1 MPRVSATPIETD
13 DWQPAY
19 QPMYSS
25 DRHSSLQN
33 ADPVQVQLQGILTAR
48 PLTGFRAV
56 QSVRLE
62 ADELLAAGE
71 SLVLQA
77 LPERANLILQASV
90 TDLATGAPAIAP
102 VTMRRDADEVHHAE
116 VPPLPPGDYRVRV
129 EGVGDS
135 ARLADPVHGLVC
147 VLDDVVPDVD
157 PAADH
162 RRMTD
167 EPRRRV
173 YALLVGIDAYLP
185 PINPLWG
192 CRNDIAAL
200 EQYLRARV
208 GAELAL
214 RTLYDD
220 EATRDAVIAGFRDHL
235 AQAAVGDTALF
246 VYAGHGSEEP
256 APAEVASLEAT
267 GRIQTLMLHDCGR
280 RVGRKL
286 RRALADKE
294 LAVLLSEVA
303 ERGPHIAVILDCC
316 HSGSGTRDPFVGIRG
331 WVPDPAAARNE
342 SDRNLL
348 RELGAARPSTDF
360 IPGALDG
367 WVAPNAPTSR
377 SPRAVRSRRR
387 RSCASAT
394 THGERSRWPSS
405 RRSTRSARARR
416 TARCSTPCAHAS
428 SGRRTSSVRSST
440 RSSPAGSVM
449 RCSWTAPSPR
459 SPPRS
464 R

>member
-71 SLVLQA
+71 SLVLRA
-77 LPERANLILQASV
+77 LPERANLTLQASV
-90 TDLATGAPAIAP
+90 TDLATGAPAIPP
-102 VTMRRDADEVHHAE
+102 VTMRRDGDEVHHAE

-135 ARLADPVHGLVC
+135 AGLADPVHGLVC
-147 VLDDVVPDVD
+147 VLDDVG
-157 PAADH
+157 ARCRSGGGR

-220 EATRDAVIAGFRDHL
+220 EATRDAVVAGFRDHL
-235 AQAAVGDTALF
+235 AQAGEGDTALF

-256 APAEVASLEAT
+256 APAEVASLEPT

-294 LAVLLSEVA
+294 LAVLLS
-303 ERGPHIAVILDCC
+303 RG
-316 HSGSGTRDPFVGIRG
+316 RR
-331 WVPDPAAARNE
+331 
-342 SDRNLL
+342 
-348 RELGAARPSTDF
+348 ARPSHRGH
-360 IPGALDG
+360 PGLLPLGEWDTRPLRRHPG
-367 WVAPNAPTSR
+367 LGSR
-377 SPRAVRSRRR
+377 PRG
-387 RSCASAT
+387 
-394 THGERSRWPSS
+394 GE
-405 RRSTRSARARR
+405 
-416 TARCSTPCAHAS
+416 
-428 SGRRTSSVRSST
+428 GRE
-440 RSSPAGSVM
+440 
-449 RCSWTAPSPR
+449 
-459 SPPRS
+459 
-464 R
+464 